1 MCTALVDLSLCQRQK
16 HLNELAICDNFN
28 GDGNS
33 FRSSQVLVHNNSDH
47 NTLTQRTV
55 ECACTLETLLL
66 INCSWSPRTKCNLQ
80 YTKKYYTMYTRKDTV
95 YGSNVK
101 NYSSLVTHS
110 LTLTHTHTHTHG
122 TFTTPWHWK
131 TLHCI
136 RRYSSLW
143 PTYLIPFLYLSLVR
157 RLSESITF
165 AAYGYDVIGRVIFS
179 RFCNSIEIYST
190 WATHDVVYTP
200 RFSLCYLPG
209 CLVLTRFMN
218 YFTVF
223 YQLQLLVRW

>member
-1 MCTALVDLSLCQRQK
+1 MLKSTQKWPSLPFASSLHSKMCTALVDLSLCQRQK

-110 LTLTHTHTHTHG
+110 LTLTHTHTHTHK
-122 TFTTPWHWK
+122 H
-131 TLHCI
+131 
-136 RRYSSLW
+136 
-143 PTYLIPFLYLSLVR
+143 
-157 RLSESITF
+157 
-165 AAYGYDVIGRVIFS
+165 
-179 RFCNSIEIYST
+179 
-190 WATHDVVYTP
+190 THTISANVHG
-200 RFSLCYLPG
+200 FI
-209 CLVLTRFMN
+209 
-218 YFTVF
+218 
-223 YQLQLLVRW
+223 